1 MTYAYLRQIPGA
13 RSLTLQQKS
22 VIGYALAEGLEIDK
36 EVVEHASRNRPIEER
51 KQFEEFMHSLEAG
64 DHLIV
69 DEIWTL
75 SDRVEELTKILGC
88 TMSRE
93 INLHIAANMMLITR
107 ETPIGQVLPL
117 LNERRDI
124 ETGKRG
130 GVGRPKGSK
139 SRSKFDSMQP
149 RILGL
154 LKEGMS
160 VSAIARELGVNRSS
174 LKDYIESRSLKEL
187 VDNAFIEIGKPKR
200 TDIISD
206 DLLICPFEEERPSS
220 STSQTQQTRS

>member
-13 RSLTLQQKS
+13 KNLTLQQKS
-22 VIGYALAEGLEIDK
+22 VIGYALGQGLEIDK
-36 EVVEHASRNRPIEER
+36 EVVEHSSRNRPIEER
-51 KQFEEFMHSLEAG
+51 KQFEEFMHSLESG
-64 DHLIV
+64 DDLIV

-75 SDRVEELTKILGC
+75 SDRLDELTKILGC

-93 INLHIAANMMLITR
+93 INLHIANNAMRVTK

-117 LNERRDI
+117 LNERRDL
-124 ETGKRG
+124 ETERKS

-139 SRSKFDSMQP
+139 SRSKFDTLQP
-149 RILGL
+149 RILNM

-187 VDNAFIEIGKPKR
+187 VDNTFIEIGKPMR

-206 DLLICPFEEERPSS
+206 ELLICPFEEEQNYENHKRRSS
-220 STSQTQQTRS
+220 

>member
-13 RSLTLQQKS
+13 KNLTLQQKS
-22 VIGYALAEGLEIDK
+22 VIGYALGQGLEIDK
-36 EVVEHASRNRPIEER
+36 EVVEHSSRNRPIEER
-51 KQFEEFMHSLEAG
+51 KQFEEFMHSLKSG
-64 DHLIV
+64 DDLIV

-75 SDRVEELTKILGC
+75 SDRVDELTKILGC

-93 INLHIAANMMLITR
+93 INLHIANNAMRVTK

-117 LNERRDI
+117 LNERRDL
-124 ETGKRG
+124 ETERKS

-139 SRSKFDSMQP
+139 SRSKFDTLQP
-149 RILGL
+149 RILNM

-187 VDNAFIEIGKPKR
+187 VDNTFIEIGKPMR

-206 DLLICPFEEERPSS
+206 ELLICPFEEERNYNH
-220 STSQTQQTRS
+220 QKTRS

>member
-13 RSLTLQQKS
+13 KNLTLQQKS
-22 VIGYALAEGLEIDK
+22 VIGYALAHGLEIDK
-36 EVVEHASRNRPIEER
+36 EVVEHSSRNRPIEER
-51 KQFEEFMHSLEAG
+51 KQFEEFMHSLKHG
-64 DHLIV
+64 DDLIV

-75 SDRVEELTKILGC
+75 SDRVDELTKILGC

-93 INLHIAANMMLITR
+93 INLHVASSATLVTK
-107 ETPIGQVLPL
+107 ETPVGQVLPL
-117 LNERRDI
+117 LNERRDV
-124 ETGKRG
+124 ERGKKS

-139 SRSKFDSMQP
+139 SRSKFDTLQP
-149 RILGL
+149 RILNM

-160 VSAIARELGVNRSS
+160 VSAIARELEVNRSS

-187 VDNAFIEIGKPKR
+187 VENTFIEIGKPMR

-206 DLLICPFEEERPSS
+206 ELLICPFEEE
-220 STSQTQQTRS
+220 QTQKSNYQRS

>member
-13 RSLTLQQKS
+13 RNLTLQQKS
-22 VIGYALAEGLEIDK
+22 VIGYALSQGLEIDK
-36 EVVEHASRNRPIEER
+36 EVVEHSSRNRPIEER
-51 KQFEEFMHSLEAG
+51 KQFEEFMHSLENG
-64 DHLIV
+64 DDLIV

-75 SDRVEELTKILGC
+75 SDRVDELTKILGC

-93 INLHIAANMMLITR
+93 INLHVANHGMLVTK
-107 ETPIGQVLPL
+107 ETPIGMVLPM

-124 ETGKRG
+124 KTEKKS

-139 SRSKFDSMQP
+139 SRSKFDTLQP
-149 RILGL
+149 RILNM

-160 VSAIARELGVNRSS
+160 VSAIARELNVNRSS
-174 LKDYIESRSLKEL
+174 LKDYIESRSLREL
-187 VDNAFIEIGKPKR
+187 VDNTFIEIGKPMR

-206 DLLICPFEEERPSS
+206 ELLICPFEEEPASNDNRY
-220 STSQTQQTRS
+220 Q

>member
-13 RSLTLQQKS
+13 KNLTLQQKS
-22 VIGYALAEGLEIDK
+22 VIGYALGRGLEIDK
-36 EVVEHASRNRPIEER
+36 EVVEHSSRNRPIEER
-51 KQFEEFMHSLEAG
+51 KQFEEFMHSLESG

-75 SDRVEELTKILGC
+75 SDRVDELTKILGC

-93 INLHIAANMMLITR
+93 INLHIANHGMLVTK
-107 ETPIGQVLPL
+107 ETPIGLLLPM
-117 LNERRDI
+117 LNERR
-124 ETGKRG
+124 EVEEEKRS

-139 SRSKFDSMQP
+139 SRSKFDALQP
-149 RILGL
+149 RILNM

-187 VDNAFIEIGKPKR
+187 VDNTFIEIGKPMR

-206 DLLICPFEEERPSS
+206 ELLICPFEEERN
-220 STSQTQQTRS
+220 QNHQKRRS